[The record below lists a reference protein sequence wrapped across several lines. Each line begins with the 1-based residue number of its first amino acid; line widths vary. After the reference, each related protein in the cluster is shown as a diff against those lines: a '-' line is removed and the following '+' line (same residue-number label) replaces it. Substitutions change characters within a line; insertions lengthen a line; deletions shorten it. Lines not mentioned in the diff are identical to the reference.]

1 MPPAAVAIGA
11 AVAPIILDMMFGDD
25 GPTETAGTQQ
35 MSAAE
40 IAEAN
45 RIVQQNQQVQDVN
58 WDRYNNPGSVD
69 PSVFADLGAQAGK
82 ADAFAGVS
90 SANAQA
96 DAMRNLMGLTGSVGG
111 GTVNAQASRQ
121 FLDDQSATQAAGG
134 AVNTLVN
141 GLLDFA
147 DQRMAKGGEQPVAAQ
162 PSPVAPVDGVT
173 VGPQG
178 PVLPGSF

>member
-1 MPPAAVAIGA
+1 MPPAAVTIGA
-11 AVAPIILDMMFGDD
+11 AVAPLILNEMFGDD
-25 GPTETAGTQQ
+25 GPTETAGTRQ

-45 RIVQQNQQVQDVN
+45 RIAQQNQRVQDVN
-58 WDRYNNPGSVD
+58 WDRYNSPTGID

-82 ADAFAGVS
+82 ADAFASVS
-90 SANAQA
+90 QGNAQA

-121 FLDDQSATQAAGG
+121 FLDDQAANQAAGG

-147 DQRMAKGGEQPVAAQ
+147 DRRLAKGGEQPVAAQ
-162 PSPVAPVDGVT
+162 PSPVAPGPSVT

-178 PVLPGSF
+178 PVLPGTF

>member
-1 MPPAAVAIGA
+1 MPQAAIPIVA
-11 AVAPIILDMMFGDD
+11 AVAPIVLNKMFGDD

-58 WDRYNNPGSVD
+58 WDRYNNPTGID
-69 PSVFADLGAQAGK
+69 PSVFGDLGSQAGK

-111 GTVNAQASRQ
+111 GTVNAQANRQ

-147 DQRMAKGGEQPVAAQ
+147 EQRMAKGGEQPVAAQ